1 MDNRRP
7 GLTRQTL
14 EQLLQRLVGILS
26 SAVRET
32 PAATTVPLLPTDND
46 RLMPRGKQSFSDS
59 LFYELLLELPM
70 HRQRLFHAHET
81 GDTES
86 LRKATHQLLGA
97 VVYCD
102 APELEAALRELR
114 LAIKTGK
121 QHSIDVCHERAI
133 NVLDSTLRYSGV
145 RGQSPAGHTGT

>member
-1 MDNRRP
+1 MDDRQSSR
-7 GLTRQTL
+7 TRQMLQQT
-14 EQLLQRLVGILS
+14 LQRLVAALS
-26 SAVRET
+26 PVVRAT
-32 PAATTVPLLPTDND
+32 PPAAAAAELPGDGD
-46 RLMPRGKQSFSDS
+46 VRKRLGKQSFSDS
-59 LFYELLLELPM
+59 LYAELLLELPM
-70 HRQRLFHAHET
+70 HRRRLFHTHLT
-81 GDTES
+81 GDMES

-102 APELEAALRELR
+102 AAELEEALRELK
-114 LAIKTGK
+114 LALKSGE